1 MKKGISKFLSIMY
14 GVTVLSGMLSMN
26 SASAVY
32 WSEEEASTIFP
43 QVCNCNYDLSN
54 KTSVEWFIGT
64 VTFKLNNFLKTHL
77 GKNLYDFRTEIIE
90 NITNYEINETIR
102 DRRLRFIQ
110 PLEYI
115 LKRIADNS
123 KESPE
128 FVHKWLYNF
137 GEVIS
142 YMSVVVDDLEN
153 GFGVYVPTSEE
164 LIISAIERE
173 DFGSMDE
180 STLEQ
185 ILHI

>member
-32 WSEEEASTIFP
+32 WSEEEASIIFP

-54 KTSVEWFIGT
+54 KASVEWFIGT

-102 DRRLRFIQ
+102 DRRIKVYSALRIHF
-110 PLEYI
+110 
-115 LKRIADNS
+115 KKNCR
-123 KESPE
+123 
-128 FVHKWLYNF
+128 
-137 GEVIS
+137 
-142 YMSVVVDDLEN
+142 
-153 GFGVYVPTSEE
+153 
-164 LIISAIERE
+164 
-173 DFGSMDE
+173 
-180 STLEQ
+180 
-185 ILHI
+185 